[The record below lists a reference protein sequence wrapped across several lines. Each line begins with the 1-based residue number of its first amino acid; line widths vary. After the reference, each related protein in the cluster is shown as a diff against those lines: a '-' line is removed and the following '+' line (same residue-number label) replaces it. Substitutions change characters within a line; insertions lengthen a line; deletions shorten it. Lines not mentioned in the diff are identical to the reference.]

1 MSLLRNY
8 IASLARPFRRR
19 RFTTARPAFEET
31 RALKPCVFARCRV
44 CGWNVRFGISTIS
57 IAFYRLFC
65 KVLSGF
71 PLLHSVFPLSLQRY
85 FYVVEN
91 STSISLFSHLLAYA
105 CGKLPN
111 FDIVIT
117 RHERGNIMNSHAVW
131 QSVLGEIEVSIPSS
145 SFSAWFTQTEL
156 EIDSEKEATIIAPNI
171 FVKAQLEKK
180 FASEIITGLKKNGLP
195 VENVHFAIKTGK
207 RSPRVTR
214 EIVKNK
220 SDQVEELLISHDK
233 KANPG
238 NLNPKYTFDNFIVG
252 SSNDLAHAACQAVAS
267 NPGTKYNPLYLY
279 GGAGLGKTH
288 LMQAVGNEIL
298 RRQSSA
304 RVLYTTIE
312 TFYKDYLESV
322 RFKKQGYAD
331 KYRNVDV
338 LIVDD
343 MQFIAGKE
351 KSQEEF
357 FHTFN
362 ELHQNNKQIIIS
374 SDKPPKSIPTLT
386 DRLRSRFEWGMAID
400 IQMPDYE
407 TRCAIIN
414 AKAAISGITLTPDV
428 VEYLATNFKT
438 NIRELEGALNQ
449 LLAYSEMQAITPDA
463 EIAEGLLGNIKR
475 VRPHHITAKQIIEK
489 TARHF
494 GVDAKDMCSA
504 KRDKYIM
511 QPRQIAMYLLRSE
524 LKMSFPKIAQ
534 ELGRKDHTTAMHSI
548 DKITKESMVNVIVRE
563 QINDVREK
571 LYG

>member
-1 MSLLRNY
+1 
-8 IASLARPFRRR
+8 
-19 RFTTARPAFEET
+19 
-31 RALKPCVFARCRV
+31 
-44 CGWNVRFGISTIS
+44 
-57 IAFYRLFC
+57 
-65 KVLSGF
+65 
-71 PLLHSVFPLSLQRY
+71 
-85 FYVVEN
+85 
-91 STSISLFSHLLAYA
+91 
-105 CGKLPN
+105 
-111 FDIVIT
+111 
-117 RHERGNIMNSHAVW
+117 MNSHTIW
-131 QSVLGEIEVSIPSS
+131 QSVLGEIEISIPSS

-156 EIDSEKEATIIAPNI
+156 EIESDHEATVVAPNI

-180 FASEIITGLKKNGLP
+180 FASEIISGLKKNGLALES
-195 VENVHFAIKTGK
+195 VNFAIKSGK
-207 RSPRVTR
+207 RTARVNR
-214 EIVKNK
+214 EVEEVKPK
-220 SDQVEELLISHDK
+220 QQVEELLIQTNK
-233 KANPG
+233 KPNPG
-238 NLNPKYTFDNFIVG
+238 NLNPRYTFDNFIVG

-298 RRQSSA
+298 RRQPSA

-414 AKAAISGITLTPDV
+414 AKAEQSGVSLENDV

-475 VRPHHITAKQIIEK
+475 ARPHHITAKQIIEK
-489 TARHF
+489 TARHY
-494 GVDAKDMCSA
+494 GIEVKDMCSA
-504 KRDKYIM
+504 RRDKYIM
-511 QPRQIAMYLLRSE
+511 LPRQIAMYLLRSE

-534 ELGRKDHTTAMHSI
+534 ELGRKDHTTAMHSVE
-548 DKITKESMVNVIVRE
+548 KITKESMVNISIRE

-571 LYG
+571 LYV